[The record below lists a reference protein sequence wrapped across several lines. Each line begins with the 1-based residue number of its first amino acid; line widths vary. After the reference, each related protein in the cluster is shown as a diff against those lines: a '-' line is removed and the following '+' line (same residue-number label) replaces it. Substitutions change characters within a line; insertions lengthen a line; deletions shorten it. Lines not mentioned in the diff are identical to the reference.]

1 MSDIKLFRTSGGQV
15 TELAGEGFALEKSLQ
30 NLIEANL
37 ETFLGVRFLA
47 SEYSTGERHRGRIDS
62 LGIDENGSPVIIEYK
77 RSSNENIIN
86 QGLFYLNW
94 LLDHKAEFQL
104 LVMERFGAVEAQ
116 RIEWSACRLVCIAG
130 DFTNYDEHAVEQI
143 NRNIDLIRYRRFG
156 DELLLFEMVSAVS
169 DSRNVTISREPVSSA
184 GSYKGFVDYFEDA
197 STELTDL
204 YESLRAYLL
213 SLGDDVQEKQL
224 KFYVAFRRIR
234 NFACVEIHPKSNN
247 LVVFLKVDP
256 DSVDLNGDLQLRD
269 VRNIGHLGTGEL
281 ELRLSSAA
289 ELRKAEPLFARS
301 YENS

>member
-1 MSDIKLFRTSGGQV
+1 MSDIKLFRIVDGQV
-15 TELAGEGFALEKSLQ
+15 AELAGEGFTLEKSLQ
-30 NLIEANL
+30 SLIEANL

-47 SEYSTGERHRGRIDS
+47 SEYSTGARHRGRIDS

-104 LVMERFGAVEAQ
+104 LVMDRLGPDEAK

-156 DELLLFEMVSAVS
+156 DELLLFEMVSAVT
-169 DSRNVTISREPVSSA
+169 DSRTEPAQQTAAPTSQP
-184 GSYKGFVDYFEDA
+184 KGFEEYFEDA
-197 STELTDL
+197 GTELTDL

-256 DSVDLNGDLQLRD
+256 DTVDFDGDLQLRD

-281 ELRLSSAA
+281 ELRLSSID
-289 ELRKAEPLFARS
+289 ELRKAEPLFTRS